1 MPLTI
6 VPIDAEDMFR
16 TQVLS
21 RAKNPTMQA
30 LYREIFDLLGRE
42 KGAAREIVLDYDE
55 DFDRIRA
62 LLAQCSKRTGIEL
75 WVVPDR
81 IKNRIMFTL
90 KNTQGG
96 RKPPPP
102 TASPTP
108 RDQEEARLRADAI
121 KDAALEL
128 ARQRP
133 VVSAQEVVDHLRMN
147 GVNLEVRRPTT
158 SVSAVM
164 RNMRE
169 FEHTD
174 MGQFRYRAY

>member
-1 MPLTI
+1 MALTI
-6 VPIDAEDMFR
+6 VPIDPEDMFR

-21 RAKNPTMQA
+21 RAKNPVMQA

-42 KGAAREIVLDYDE
+42 KGSAREIVLEFGD
-55 DFDRIRA
+55 DFDRIRS
-62 LLAQCSKRTGIEL
+62 LLTQCSKRTGIEL

-81 IKNRIMFTL
+81 IKNRILFTL
-90 KNTQGG
+90 KDTQGG

-108 RDQEEARLRADAI
+108 RDQEEARQRADAI
-121 KDAALEL
+121 KEAALEL
-128 ARQRP
+128 ARSRP
-133 VVSAQEVVDHLRMN
+133 VVSAQEVVDHLRMS
-147 GVNLEVRRPTT
+147 GFNLDVRRPTT

-164 RNMRE
+164 RNMNE

-174 MGQFRYRAY
+174 MGQFRFRAY

>member
-1 MPLTI
+1 MALTI
-6 VPIDAEDMFR
+6 VPIDPEDMFR

-30 LYREIFDLLGRE
+30 LYREIFDLMGRE
-42 KGAAREIVLDYDE
+42 KGAAREIQLDFGD
-55 DFDRIRA
+55 DFDRVRQ

-75 WVVPDR
+75 WVIPDR
-81 IKNRIMFTL
+81 IKNRILFTL

-96 RKPPPP
+96 RKPPAP
-102 TASPTP
+102 TTSPTP
-108 RDQEEARLRADAI
+108 RDQEEARQRADAI
-121 KDAALEL
+121 RDAALEL

-147 GVNLEVRRPTT
+147 GVNLDVRRPTT

-164 RNMRE
+164 RNMAE
-169 FEHTD
+169 FEHTET
-174 MGQFRYRAY
+174 GQFSFRAY